1 MPMSKIILGNKV
13 KLYRNIDGKNFV
25 NTMSEEELRENLE
38 FLDPIIRGM
47 GYENLD
53 IEKMSSLK
61 KLKLI

>member
-25 NTMSEEELRENLE
+25 NTMTEEELRENLE
-38 FLDPIIRGM
+38 FLDPIIREM

-53 IEKMSSLK
+53 IEKM
-61 KLKLI
+61 